1 MKLMGIFVIDAV
13 VVFVLLCI
21 AGDTGVATC
30 TGVDA
35 RGATG
40 DCKGIVTNTGAGA
53 GAGAGVGA
61 GAGAGVGA
69 GAGAG
74 AGAGVGAGA
83 GAGAGAGVSGISN
96 TSLMITSGIFDGL
109 RDDTISA
116 VT

>member
-21 AGDTGVATC
+21 AGDTGVATWI
-30 TGVDA
+30 GVDA

-53 GAGAGVGA
+53 GAGAGV
-61 GAGAGVGA
+61 
-69 GAGAG
+69 
-74 AGAGVGAGA
+74 
-83 GAGAGAGVSGISN
+83 SGISN
-96 TSLMITSGIFDGL
+96 TSLIIISGICDGL
-109 RDDTISA
+109 RDTISA

>member
-53 GAGAGVGA
+53 GAGAGV
-61 GAGAGVGA
+61 
-69 GAGAG
+69 
-74 AGAGVGAGA
+74 
-83 GAGAGAGVSGISN
+83 SGISN